1 MNLEEVKNILKSTG
15 LPVAYHS
22 FTEEEAPSLPFICFI
37 SPGTSNFAADGV
49 VYAKANQIQVE
60 LYTKYRDFELEEKV
74 EEALS
79 SFYWEKESEYL
90 ESEKCFQTIYELEV

>member
-1 MNLEEVKNILKSTG
+1 MSLEEFKVILETIG

-22 FTEEEAPSLPFICFI
+22 FQKEAPPLPFICFI

-49 VYAKANQIQVE
+49 VYTKANHIQVE

>member
-1 MNLEEVKNILKSTG
+1 MSLEEFKNILKTTG

-22 FTEEEAPSLPFICFI
+22 FPEEEVPPLPFICFI

-49 VYAKANQIQVE
+49 VYVKANQIQVE
-60 LYTKYRDFELEEKV
+60 LYTRYRDFISEEKV
-74 EEALS
+74 EKALS
-79 SFYWEKESEYL
+79 SFFWEKNSEYL